1 MFFVIS
7 IGYGFKIPI
16 HSRSFKRKECP
27 PKVDGSTKI
36 LKKNKRLYIVTLGCL
51 VTYRKRGIGTK
62 MMKEVLDKVSH
73 CNNKITSIFL
83 HVQTNNEDAIK
94 FYKNFGFEIAGEVP
108 DYYRSLTPSNAY
120 VLEKILD

>member
-1 MFFVIS
+1 M
-7 IGYGFKIPI
+7 FKIPI
-16 HSRSFKRKECP
+16 HSRGFKRKECP
-27 PKVDGSTKI
+27 PKAEQSTKA

-62 MMKEVLDKVSH
+62 MMKHVLEKVSH
-73 CNNKITSIFL
+73 CDTSKITSIFL
-83 HVQTNNEDAIK
+83 HVQTSNEDAIK
-94 FYKNFGFEIAGEVP
+94 FYNKFGFEIAGEVP